1 MGEITRI
8 KEYLSEVETT
18 REHNGYFFSV
28 GEALTVVILGTL
40 CGLKNVSQISQWSEE
55 ESVRGLLAKHLG
67 IKRIPCYYWL
77 LCLLKLIDLSSL
89 NQCLMRWAQ
98 SLIPDGKR
106 AMTISF
112 DGKTI
117 RSTGKMSQ
125 YQSPVHIVSAHLA
138 EFGITLAGVK
148 VEEKSNEIPAV
159 RELIGLLNLEGCMV
173 VADALNCQK
182 ETAKAIIDA
191 KADYLLNVK
200 DNHSTLKEDIE
211 DYVQDNDL
219 RKTMDTSSTLEKS
232 RERIE
237 KRTAFVTNDTD
248 WLYGKDEWVELACI
262 GAIHTQFTTLKGT
275 SNEWHY
281 YISSRNLTADELLK
295 HARLEWSVETMHWLL
310 DVHYLED
317 SCRIEDKHV
326 QQNINMVRKLV
337 LNSIKF
343 YKNTSGDK
351 HPISKIMFDCLLDPF
366 NIVKIIQVNEN

>member
-1 MGEITRI
+1 MEKNNSLIDFFAD
-8 KEYLSEVETT
+8 VETAE
-18 REHNGYFFSV
+18 EHSGYFCSV
-28 GEALTVVILGTL
+28 KETLTIVVLGSF
-40 CGLKNVSQISQWSEE
+40 CGLQNVKRIHQWASN
-55 ESVRGLLAKHLG
+55 VRVKEFLKIYFG
-67 IKRIPCYYWL
+67 IKVIPCYFWIL
-77 LCLLKLIDLSSL
+77 SLMKLILPKSFNL
-89 NQCLMRWAQ
+89 CFIKWVE
-98 SLIPDGKR
+98 SLIPEKSEGY
-106 AMTISF
+106 TVSF
-112 DGKTI
+112 DGKTVC
-117 RSTGKMSQ
+117 STANMDK
-125 YQSPVHIVSAHLA
+125 YENPLHIVSAHIA
-138 EFGITLAGVK
+138 ELGITFGQQTVYD
-148 VEEKSNEIPAV
+148 KSNEIPAV